1 MFELE
6 YRIVLSADDDF
17 EGQNGFFQIKCNNY
31 SYGEMYPKEWEDTMD
46 TVSLFDW
53 FERLI
58 MVVKYLMT
66 EDYVVLS
73 DVESYNVWIEF
84 QKRNKDVTISVVK
97 AKKEQGTRDI
107 EFTLRRPIEREW
119 TVSQICYNQLK
130 LEVVEKAR
138 EYTAY
143 ILANNKRTAIDKI
156 KRLEEIL
163 QSSKLNM

>member
-46 TVSLFDW
+46 
-53 FERLI
+53 
-58 MVVKYLMT
+58 
-66 EDYVVLS
+66 
-73 DVESYNVWIEF
+73 
-84 QKRNKDVTISVVK
+84 
-97 AKKEQGTRDI
+97 
-107 EFTLRRPIEREW
+107 

>member
-6 YRIVLSADDDF
+6 YRIVLSDDDDF
-17 EGQNGFFQIKCNNY
+17 QGQNGFFQIKCNNY
-31 SYGEMYPKEWEDTMD
+31 NYGEMYPKELEDVMD

-97 AKKEQGTRDI
+97 AEKEQGTQDI
-107 EFTLRRPIEREW
+107 EFTLRSPIEREW

-138 EYTAY
+138 EYIAY
-143 ILANNKRTAIDKI
+143 IAALNKNSVIDKI
-156 KRLEEIL
+156 EQLKEIL
-163 QSSKLNM
+163 QSGE